1 MAKLKLLKNKV
12 LVTGANGLLGQ
23 QIVTQLKD
31 GFEVMATGRDDMLAL
46 GDICSYSKCDITN
59 RKETIDLIKSFKP
72 QYIVNSAA
80 YTNVDKAEEEKEL
93 CWRINVS
100 GVEYLAQAAKQI
112 GAKLVHIST
121 DYVFDGK
128 SGGYHEKSIPNP
140 LGYYGRSKLAG
151 ENAILASG
159 VEHMILR
166 TMVLYGRGINLKPNF
181 AIWLINNLQHDHNVR
196 IVDDQFGHPTLA
208 DDLALAIKYL
218 IEKNS
223 SGTFHVVGD
232 ECGNRFDF
240 SIKLAEIF
248 GFDCTLIS
256 PLKTAEL
263 NQKAPRPLNS
273 SFELDKLYSEID
285 FKLSG
290 IEEGIKKLKEK
301 LG

>member
-1 MAKLKLLKNKV
+1 MANLKLLKNKV

-23 QIVTQLKD
+23 QIVTHLKD
-31 GFEVMATGRDDMLAL
+31 SLEVMATGRDDMLAL
-46 GDICSYSKCDITN
+46 GDVCDYSKCDITK
-59 RKETIDLIKSFKP
+59 RTEMIDLVKSYKP

-80 YTNVDKAEEEKEL
+80 YTNVDMAEEEKEL

-100 GVEYLAQAAKQI
+100 GVENLAQAAQST

-128 SGGYHEKSIPNP
+128 DGGYHEESTPNP

-181 AIWLINNLQHDHNVR
+181 AIWLINNLQHNRNVR
-196 IVDDQFGHPTLA
+196 IVDDQFGHPTIA
-208 DDLALAIKYL
+208 DDLAMAIKLL
-218 IEKNS
+218 IEKDS
-223 SGTFHVVGD
+223 YGIFHVVGD
-232 ECGNRFDF
+232 ECDNRFNF
-240 SIKLAEIF
+240 SLKLADIF
-248 GFDCTLIS
+248 GFDKALIS
-256 PLKTAEL
+256 PIKTAEL
-263 NQKAPRPLNS
+263 NQKAPRPLKS
-273 SFELDKLYSEID
+273 SFKLDKLYAEID
-285 FKLSG
+285 FKLSN
-290 IEEGIKKLKEK
+290 IEAGIKKIKDK